1 MKQFFLA
8 IIIILLS
15 IGTVACSQQK
25 ENADDQLTIYASIY
39 PIQFAIEQIGG
50 DRVNTNTIY
59 PPGVDAHTYEPTS
72 KTMTS
77 LAESNAFIFL
87 GASMEAF
94 AEKAADALAKQ
105 EVELVELGNHEEL
118 FHTEQRQVHTHDDGH
133 HHGDH
138 NPHIWLDPQRMIKM
152 TELIKDELIKLQP
165 SSEKYFTENFNTLK
179 QELMELDKLYTEKL
193 ENKQDKQIMVSH
205 AAYSYWEDRYG
216 IKQIAINGLS
226 SNDEPSQKELTQI
239 IDQAKKFD
247 INYIVFEQNSSNRVT
262 EIIQKQLGAEAV
274 TIHNLAVLTDTDIK
288 NDENYLTIMKQN
300 LKVLNQITK

>member
-8 IIIILLS
+8 INIILLS

-87 GASMEAF
+87 GAGMEAF

-118 FHTEQRQVHTHDDGH
+118 FHTEQRQEHTHDDGH